1 MENFDWISYDKM
13 MDKSL
18 QTQVV
23 HALSE
28 AGLTLATAESCTG
41 GLIAARIT
49 DVSGSSAVFHCG
61 MVTYS
66 NDMKIK
72 MLGVRPETLRDFSA
86 VSAETA
92 KEMADGVRQFSGAD
106 IAVAVTGNAGPE
118 PSEGKPVG
126 EVYISLCCGWHQVTL
141 RKELGRRMPAKEDLR
156 QQIRFLVSDA
166 ALQLV
171 LDAIRM
177 REGKQMSMQ
186 FLIEVIGT
194 IAFASSGAM
203 VAIRKRLDLF
213 GVLVLGATTAVGG
226 GIIRDI
232 ILQITPPGSFQN
244 PVYFVLAAVTVGII
258 FLICYL
264 NPYFLDMRFLEG
276 YERLMNILDA
286 IGLGAFTVL
295 GAQKAV
301 AAGYENYRF
310 LAIFLGVVTGVGGGL
325 LRDMMAGITPYILKK
340 HIYACASI
348 LGAMAYIYGR
358 MLMPDSLAL
367 VVGAAVVIIVR
378 MLATKY
384 RWNLPVARMPKN

>member
-1 MENFDWISYDKM
+1 
-13 MDKSL
+13 
-18 QTQVV
+18 
-23 HALSE
+23 
-28 AGLTLATAESCTG
+28 
-41 GLIAARIT
+41 
-49 DVSGSSAVFHCG
+49 
-61 MVTYS
+61 
-66 NDMKIK
+66 
-72 MLGVRPETLRDFSA
+72 
-86 VSAETA
+86 
-92 KEMADGVRQFSGAD
+92 
-106 IAVAVTGNAGPE
+106 
-118 PSEGKPVG
+118 
-126 EVYISLCCGWHQVTL
+126 
-141 RKELGRRMPAKEDLR
+141 
-156 QQIRFLVSDA
+156 
-166 ALQLV
+166 
-171 LDAIRM
+171 
-177 REGKQMSMQ
+177 MSMQ

-232 ILQITPPGSFQN
+232 ILQITPPSSFQN

>member
-1 MENFDWISYDKM
+1 
-13 MDKSL
+13 
-18 QTQVV
+18 
-23 HALSE
+23 
-28 AGLTLATAESCTG
+28 
-41 GLIAARIT
+41 
-49 DVSGSSAVFHCG
+49 
-61 MVTYS
+61 
-66 NDMKIK
+66 MKI
-72 MLGVRPETLRDFSA
+72 
-86 VSAETA
+86 
-92 KEMADGVRQFSGAD
+92 QF
-106 IAVAVTGNAGPE
+106 I
-118 PSEGKPVG
+118 
-126 EVYISLCCGWHQVTL
+126 I
-141 RKELGRRMPAKEDLR
+141 EL
-156 QQIRFLVSDA
+156 
-166 ALQLV
+166 
-171 LDAIRM
+171 
-177 REGKQMSMQ
+177 
-186 FLIEVIGT
+186 IGT

-232 ILQITPPGSFQN
+232 ILQITPPSSFQD
-244 PVYFVLAAVTVGII
+244 PVYFILAAITVGII

-301 AAGYENYRF
+301 SAGYENYRF

-358 MLMPDSLAL
+358 LLIPDSFAL
-367 VVGAAVVIIVR
+367 IIGAAVVIIVR

-384 RWNLPVARMPKN
+384 RWNLPVARIPKTK

>member
-1 MENFDWISYDKM
+1 MNI
-13 MDKSL
+13 
-18 QTQVV
+18 
-23 HALSE
+23 
-28 AGLTLATAESCTG
+28 
-41 GLIAARIT
+41 
-49 DVSGSSAVFHCG
+49 
-61 MVTYS
+61 
-66 NDMKIK
+66 
-72 MLGVRPETLRDFSA
+72 
-86 VSAETA
+86 
-92 KEMADGVRQFSGAD
+92 QF
-106 IAVAVTGNAGPE
+106 I
-118 PSEGKPVG
+118 
-126 EVYISLCCGWHQVTL
+126 
-141 RKELGRRMPAKEDLR
+141 
-156 QQIRFLVSDA
+156 
-166 ALQLV
+166 
-171 LDAIRM
+171 
-177 REGKQMSMQ
+177 
-186 FLIEVIGT
+186 IEVIGT

-244 PVYFVLAAVTVGII
+244 PVYFMLAAITVGVI

-301 AAGYENYRF
+301 YAGYENYRF

-358 MLMPDSLAL
+358 LLIPDSLAL
-367 VVGAAVVIIVR
+367 VIGAAVVIIVR
-378 MLATKY
+378 MLATRY
-384 RWNLPVARMPKN
+384 RWNLPVARIPKSK

>member
-1 MENFDWISYDKM
+1 
-13 MDKSL
+13 
-18 QTQVV
+18 
-23 HALSE
+23 
-28 AGLTLATAESCTG
+28 
-41 GLIAARIT
+41 
-49 DVSGSSAVFHCG
+49 
-61 MVTYS
+61 
-66 NDMKIK
+66 
-72 MLGVRPETLRDFSA
+72 
-86 VSAETA
+86 
-92 KEMADGVRQFSGAD
+92 
-106 IAVAVTGNAGPE
+106 
-118 PSEGKPVG
+118 
-126 EVYISLCCGWHQVTL
+126 
-141 RKELGRRMPAKEDLR
+141 
-156 QQIRFLVSDA
+156 
-166 ALQLV
+166 
-171 LDAIRM
+171 
-177 REGKQMSMQ
+177 MSMQ

-232 ILQITPPGSFQN
+232 ILQITPPSSFQD
-244 PVYFVLAAVTVGII
+244 PVYFMLAAITVGVI